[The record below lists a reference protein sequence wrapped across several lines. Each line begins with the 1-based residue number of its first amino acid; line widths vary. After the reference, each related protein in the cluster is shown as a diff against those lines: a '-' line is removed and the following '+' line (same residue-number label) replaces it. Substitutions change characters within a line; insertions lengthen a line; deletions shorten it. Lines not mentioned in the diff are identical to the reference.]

1 MINRLLFSV
10 FFLSCLLSGT
20 AQIKINA
27 GGEQLNYADA
37 SISYAFMK
45 GNDFSD
51 SVLKQFPSQQWHPF
65 NTARLSIGFKSESLW
80 LRIPLSTIARKG
92 SFEILEIKNP
102 HINFLKVWI
111 CRNDTIIKSFPL
123 TGDHLPFSSKSLPER
138 IFSFPL
144 STLEY
149 ANDTLIIAAEK
160 RNTTFKLEID
170 FSDQQKHLQSI
181 QSSMIVWGLI
191 SGLAFMLLIINIY
204 LFFSSK
210 EWVYLWYGLYLF
222 FFMCYIGTDTGL
234 FFEYLYPNLPQI
246 NDLIRPLFFTLC
258 VMPLLLFYSS
268 LLELSKYLPRLYR
281 INAIVL
287 TVYIIVFFIAFATC
301 LTADPNV
308 YQFWLK
314 IQSVYTPT
322 IFLLLMAES
331 VYCVWVR
338 IPFGYFAFFSFFV
351 FSSFVAILSMGQ
363 NDVLPA
369 NWLTNNAHYIAMIT
383 DALIVAFSLVY
394 RYKLFKKESEAL
406 QEKYIQQQEKIF
418 HETSLWQQQ
427 EMERMSSL
435 LHDSIGGDIGM
446 LRLKTETM
454 ELTNAGRNQLASI
467 VRRLGDEVR
476 YMSHHFS
483 PVLLKER
490 GLHDALQDIV
500 RRMREDLNIAVQFE
514 WLGNKDNPSFK
525 YQLIVYRIVQELL
538 QNIKKHAQATE
549 VIVQIM
555 MEAKNIGI
563 YVEDNGRGYEQMEK
577 AKAGLGLKSIRHL
590 TELLNGK
597 FELSEGED
605 RGLVVSIN
613 FEKQ

>member
-1 MINRLLFSV
+1 MMNRLFLCIV
-10 FFLSCLLSGT
+10 FMCCVAGGQ
-20 AQIKINA
+20 AQIRIYA
-27 GGEQLNYADA
+27 GGEEFKYAA
-37 SISYAFMK
+37 AGIKYAFIA
-45 GNDFSD
+45 GNRFTDTTLQAISSQAWQPLSSSD
-51 SVLKQFPSQQWHPF
+51 
-65 NTARLSIGFKSESLW
+65 LSIGFKPESLW
-80 LRIPLSTIARKG
+80 LKIPISSVASYG

-170 FSDQQKHLQSI
+170 FSDQKKHLQSL
-181 QSSMIVWGLI
+181 QSSMIVWGGI

-210 EWVYLWYGLYLF
+210 EWVYCWYGLYLF
-222 FFMCYIGTDTGL
+222 FFVCYIGTDTGL

-287 TVYIIVFFIAFATC
+287 TIYVIAFLIAFATC

-338 IPFGYFAFFSFFV
+338 IPFAYFALVSFFV
-351 FSSFVAILSMGQ
+351 ISFFIAMLSMSQ

-369 NWLTNNAHYIAMIT
+369 NWVTNNAHYIAMIT

-394 RYKLFKKESEAL
+394 RYKLFKKESEAV

-454 ELTNAGRNQLASI
+454 ELTDAGRDQLAAF

-483 PVLLKER
+483 PILLKER
-490 GLHDALQDIV
+490 GLHDALQEIV
-500 RRMREDLNIAVQFE
+500 QRMRQELNIAVQFE
-514 WLGNKDNPSFK
+514 WLGNKDNPPFK
-525 YQLIVYRIVQELL
+525 YQIIVYRIIQELL
-538 QNIKKHAQATE
+538 QNIRKHARATE
-549 VIVQIM
+549 VMVQIV
-555 MEAKNIGI
+555 METKNIGI
-563 YVEDNGRGYEQMEK
+563 YVEDNGQGNVQVK
-577 AKAGLGLKSIRHL
+577 NVKDGLGLKSIRHL

-597 FELSEGED
+597 FEVSSGQEQGF
-605 RGLVVSIN
+605 VVSVE
-613 FEKQ
+613 FERQ